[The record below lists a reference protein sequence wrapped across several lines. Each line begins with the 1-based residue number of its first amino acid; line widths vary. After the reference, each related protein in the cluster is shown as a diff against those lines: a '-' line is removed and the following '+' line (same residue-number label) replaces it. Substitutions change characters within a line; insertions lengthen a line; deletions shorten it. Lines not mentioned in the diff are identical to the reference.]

1 MNILKVYGI
10 VLVFIIF
17 AQTPSEGRKLKQIQ
31 NENEGQQQNPNGQG
45 HNNGGLVNH
54 GNIQGGQNNFNLNN
68 NHHQNE
74 GNHQNGMP
82 QQLQNLMNQIVPGV
96 PNDVLFEQIHLFL
109 IQRIQELNPNL
120 FRNNYDNFNNNNNN
134 RNNQRRTL

>member
-1 MNILKVYGI
+1 MVN
-10 VLVFIIF
+10 
-17 AQTPSEGRKLKQIQ
+17 
-31 NENEGQQQNPNGQG
+31 QG
-45 HNNGGLVNH
+45 NV
-54 GNIQGGQNNFNLNN
+54 QGGQNNLNLNN

-109 IQRIQELNPNL
+109 IQRIQELNSNL